1 MLKLK
6 VELRLV
12 LDFFDAVLVSYSICC
27 NRHFV
32 STYGKMEKM
41 QIAHQRTILEI
52 QNQYKLLELS
62 IYVKI
67 SEILSLDPVP

>member
-1 MLKLK
+1 MTKIESTVMSK
-6 VELRLV
+6 VETRLV

-41 QIAHQRTILEI
+41 QIVLQRNI
-52 QNQYKLLELS
+52 QNQCRFLVRPETIHLCQN
-62 IYVKI
+62 I
-67 SEILSLDPVP
+67 